1 MRTEHAY
8 VDWIKRFMLFHSK
21 HHPQAMGAPELAG
34 GGGVSVSTQNQALSA
49 LRFLYREV
57 LKVDLPWLDNVMR
70 AKRPQRL
77 PVVLTP
83 AEHARRWL

>member
-1 MRTEHAY
+1 M
-8 VDWIKRFMLFHSK
+8 
-21 HHPQAMGAPELAG
+21 
-34 GGGVSVSTQNQALSA
+34 SVSTQNQALSA